1 MIRITGGKFKQKKL
15 ASINDFV
22 RPTSSLKREAFFSI
36 IESYA
41 IKNSIELYKNKIFL
55 DLFAGIGTMGLEA
68 ISRGMSEV
76 IFFENNI
83 EVINILTKNC
93 LGICKNNQFKIYDE
107 DLINSKLEI
116 EFQNIS
122 VIYIDP
128 PFDVGADFSMDIE
141 IGDETL
147 TKNPSV
153 IEELAYRDTWGKG
166 DDSFLSMIYE
176 RLILMKDLL
185 ADDGLIFVHCD
196 YRLNSALRLV
206 LNEVFNT
213 TGVLVID
220 SNS

>member
-41 IKNSIELYKNKIFL
+41 IKNSINLYKDKIFL

-68 ISRGMSEV
+68 ISRGISEV

-83 EVINILTKNC
+83 KVINILTKNC

-107 DLINSKLEI
+107 DIINSKLEI

-122 VIYIDP
+122 VVYIDP
-128 PFDVGADFSMDIE
+128 PYTKYNLTNLLENLSNKVKDTTL
-141 IGDETL
+141 IGLET
-147 TKNPSV
+147 S
-153 IEELAYRDTWGKG
+153 
-166 DDSFLSMIYE
+166 
-176 RLILMKDLL
+176 MKDNIVIPENLNLL
-185 ADDGLIFVHCD
+185 QKKTYGKTIIYFLK
-196 YRLNSALRLV
+196 LS
-206 LNEVFNT
+206 
-213 TGVLVID
+213 
-220 SNS
+220 

>member
-15 ASINDFV
+15 TSIDDFV

-83 EVINILTKNC
+83 EVINILRTNC
-93 LGICKNNQFKIYDE
+93 LDICKNNQFKIYDE
-107 DLINSKLEI
+107 DIINSKLEI

-128 PFDVGADFSMDIE
+128 PYAKYNLTNLLENLSNKVKDTTL
-141 IGDETL
+141 IGLET
-147 TKNPSV
+147 S
-153 IEELAYRDTWGKG
+153 
-166 DDSFLSMIYE
+166 
-176 RLILMKDLL
+176 MKDNIVIPENLNLL
-185 ADDGLIFVHCD
+185 QKKTYGKTIIYFLK
-196 YRLNSALRLV
+196 LS
-206 LNEVFNT
+206 
-213 TGVLVID
+213 
-220 SNS
+220 

>member
-41 IKNSIELYKNKIFL
+41 IKNSIELYKNQIFL

-83 EVINILTKNC
+83 KVLKILKKNC
-93 LGICKNNQFKIYDE
+93 LSICKNNQFKIYEE
-107 DLINSKLEI
+107 DLIHSKLEI

-122 VIYIDP
+122 VVYIDP
-128 PFDVGADFSMDIE
+128 PYAKYNLTNLLENLSSNIKNTTV
-141 IGDETL
+141 IGLETGV
-147 TKNPSV
+147 KDNIV
-153 IEELAYRDTWGKG
+153 IPENLNLLQK
-166 DDSFLSMIYE
+166 
-176 RLILMKDLL
+176 KDLRYNNNL
-185 ADDGLIFVHCD
+185 YF
-196 YRLNSALRLV
+196 
-206 LNEVFNT
+206 
-213 TGVLVID
+213 
-220 SNS
+220 

>member
-68 ISRGMSEV
+68 ISRGISEV

-83 EVINILTKNC
+83 EVINILKKNC
-93 LGICKNNQFKIYDE
+93 LDICKNNQFKIYDE

-122 VIYIDP
+122 VVYIDP
-128 PFDVGADFSMDIE
+128 PYAKYN
-141 IGDETL
+141 L
-147 TKNPSV
+147 TKLLENLSNKIKGTTLIGLETSV
-153 IEELAYRDTWGKG
+153 KDNIVVPENLNLLQKKTYGKTIIYFFKLSYI
-166 DDSFLSMIYE
+166 SFS
-176 RLILMKDLL
+176 
-185 ADDGLIFVHCD
+185 
-196 YRLNSALRLV
+196 
-206 LNEVFNT
+206 
-213 TGVLVID
+213 
-220 SNS
+220 

>member
-83 EVINILTKNC
+83 KVINILKKNC
-93 LGICKNNQFKIYDE
+93 LGICKNNQFKIYAE

-122 VIYIDP
+122 VVYIDP
-128 PFDVGADFSMDIE
+128 PYAKYN
-141 IGDETL
+141 L
-147 TKNPSV
+147 TKLLENLSNKVKDTTLIGLETSV
-153 IEELAYRDTWGKG
+153 KDNIVIPENLNLLQKKTYGKTIIY
-166 DDSFLSMIYE
+166 FFKLS
-176 RLILMKDLL
+176 
-185 ADDGLIFVHCD
+185 
-196 YRLNSALRLV
+196 
-206 LNEVFNT
+206 
-213 TGVLVID
+213 
-220 SNS
+220 

>member
-83 EVINILTKNC
+83 EVINILRTNC
-93 LGICKNNQFKIYDE
+93 LDICKNNQFKIYEE
-107 DLINSKLEI
+107 DLISSKLEI

-122 VIYIDP
+122 VVYIDP
-128 PFDVGADFSMDIE
+128 PYAKYN
-141 IGDETL
+141 L
-147 TKNPSV
+147 TNLL
-153 IEELAYRDTWGKG
+153 EN
-166 DDSFLSMIYE
+166 LSSNI
-176 RLILMKDLL
+176 K
-185 ADDGLIFVHCD
+185 
-196 YRLNSALRLV
+196 
-206 LNEVFNT
+206 NT
-213 TGVLVID
+213 TVIGLETGVKDNIVIPENLNLLQKKTYGKTIIYFFRL
-220 SNS
+220 SQTRLC

>member
-41 IKNSIELYKNKIFL
+41 IKNFIELYKNKIFL

-83 EVINILTKNC
+83 EVINILRTNC
-93 LGICKNNQFKIYDE
+93 LDICKNNQFKIYEE
-107 DLINSKLEI
+107 DLISSKLEI

-122 VIYIDP
+122 VVYIDP
-128 PFDVGADFSMDIE
+128 PYAKYN
-141 IGDETL
+141 L
-147 TKNPSV
+147 TKFLENLSNKIKDTTLIGLETSERDV
-153 IEELAYRDTWGKG
+153 IVIPENLKLLQKKTYGKTIIY
-166 DDSFLSMIYE
+166 FLKLS
-176 RLILMKDLL
+176 
-185 ADDGLIFVHCD
+185 
-196 YRLNSALRLV
+196 
-206 LNEVFNT
+206 
-213 TGVLVID
+213 
-220 SNS
+220 